1 MNKPIIYTD
10 ADDIILAKFYSYDG
24 TVFNGIWEG
33 YYNTSILQCRGEIL
47 NDKRNGKWIWYNE
60 VGDISAI
67 GSYNDN
73 KKVGLWDYNSY
84 KAFYIN

>member
-33 YYNTSILQCRGEIL
+33 YYNV
-47 NDKRNGKWIWYNE
+47 E
-60 VGDISAI
+60 VK
-67 GSYNDN
+67 Y
-73 KKVGLWDYNSY
+73 
-84 KAFYIN
+84 